1 MNRLLIGLILVIL
14 GIIIVLIMMNT
25 QYITSQLY
33 FIGVLVIAGIITFGV
48 MVILTM
54 KFKKWGWM

>member
-1 MNRLLIGLILVIL
+1 LVIL